1 MELTEEKKEMRRRAR
16 ARRDALEAEE
26 RARASLA
33 ICRLLA
39 ALPELRDAKTV
50 LGYVPVGSECDL
62 RALYETL
69 HALGKELAFPVTGK
83 NGEMEAYVPGGA
95 LVPGRFG
102 VPEPDPA
109 CSRKLAPEELD
120 AVLVPCVGFDGE
132 GRRLGHGGGYYDRY
146 LARCTRSAA
155 ILTAFETQ
163 RLERVPCEE
172 HDISFSLLV
181 TEAGVFRN

>member
-1 MELTEEKKEMRRRAR
+1 MKLTEEKKELRRLAL
-16 ARRDALEAEE
+16 AQRDALSAEE
-26 RARASLA
+26 RDRASLVL
-33 ICRLLA
+33 CRLLA
-39 ALPELRDAKTV
+39 ALPELRGAKTV

-83 NGEMEAYVPGGA
+83 GGEMEAYVPGGA

-102 VPEPDPA
+102 VPEPVPA
-109 CSRKLAPEELD
+109 RSRKLAPEKLD

-132 GRRLGHGGGYYDRY
+132 GRRLGHGGGHYDRF
-146 LARCTRSAA
+146 LARCPQAVA
-155 ILTAFETQ
+155 ILTAFEAQ
-163 RLERVPCEE
+163 CLECVPCEE